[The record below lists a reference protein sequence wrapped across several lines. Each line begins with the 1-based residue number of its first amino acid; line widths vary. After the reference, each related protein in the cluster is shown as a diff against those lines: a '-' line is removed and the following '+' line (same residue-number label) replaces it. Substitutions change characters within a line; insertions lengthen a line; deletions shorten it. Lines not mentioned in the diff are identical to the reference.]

1 MTRSNTSQN
10 PSRVTARLTA
20 NLDKHLLAYAAA
32 ASAAGVS
39 LMAATPPAEAKIVY
53 TAANITI
60 PANGNVKLDIN
71 KDGVADFSLSFYA
84 YGPRKVPLG
93 AYEDAVSIDPLKK
106 GNEVWSVQSSRA
118 ADCAAALPAGVKVG
132 AGDAFGPNELLLWG
146 TGGTAYSIPDPR
158 CKFASLP
165 RGAYLGLKFL
175 IDGETHYGWAHV
187 TVDGYRNEGLKAVIS
202 GYAYE
207 TVPNQSINTGKTSGP
222 SSVSQLEMIPLTS
235 PQPATLGLLAR
246 GAESVSIWRRPE
258 DEQA

>member
-1 MTRSNTSQN
+1 MTLPNTS
-10 PSRVTARLTA
+10 PKSSRIPARIA
-20 NLDKHLLAYAAA
+20 AKLDKHLFAYAAA
-32 ASAAGVS
+32 ASAASVS

-60 PANGNVKLDIN
+60 PANGSVKLDIN

-84 YGPRKVPLG
+84 YVPRKVPLG
-93 AYEDAVSIDPLKK
+93 YFDDAVTIVPLKT
-106 GNEVWSVQSSRA
+106 GNGVWSVQSSKGT
-118 ADCAAALPAGVKVG
+118 DCAAALPTGAKVG
-132 AGDAFGPNELLLWG
+132 AGAAFGPTELLLWG
-146 TGGTAYSIPDPR
+146 SGGTAYSIPDPR
-158 CKFASLP
+158 CKFATLP

-187 TVDGYRNEGLKAVIS
+187 MVDGYRNEGLKAVVS

-207 TVPNQSINTGKTSGP
+207 TVPNQSINTGKASGP

-235 PQPATLGLLAR
+235 TQPATLGLLAR

-258 DEQA
+258 DEQV